1 MMENVTHSYDDRCS
15 HCIDE
20 CDLIRYHVESIES
33 ERLGTNHSKY
43 LFSPDLAREEYN
55 YTKYYRYE
63 KLVFLVFQKLCTSF
77 SYSDWCSGSK
87 PFCEYIIDPNDTRK
101 DDFMELFQFEE
112 NKQHK
117 LKELI
122 QNLIVVNVRY
132 PKTEARMTVLD
143 ARYSLSDKI
152 AGFGGNFGIF
162 VELTGISFLPLIN
175 ISLIFLKLV
184 FRFVF
189 VSKSY

>member
-1 MMENVTHSYDDRCS
+1 
-15 HCIDE
+15 
-20 CDLIRYHVESIES
+20 
-33 ERLGTNHSKY
+33 
-43 LFSPDLAREEYN
+43 
-55 YTKYYRYE
+55 
-63 KLVFLVFQKLCTSF
+63 
-77 SYSDWCSGSK
+77 
-87 PFCEYIIDPNDTRK
+87 
-101 DDFMELFQFEE
+101 MELFQFEE